1 MGVVNMGFD
10 NWLMT
15 DPRDYLPN
23 VKEIFDSEA
32 TEEDLFDYVM
42 EEDKDNFIVHLI
54 EAEVIPEDDDK
65 EKSEERVRELWEKG
79 DPELLHYL
87 VDYFDD
93 YDNKEEFVMSRY
105 GYMFD

>member
-1 MGVVNMGFD
+1 MGYD

-23 VKEIFDSEA
+23 VNEIFDSEA

-65 EKSEERVRELWEKG
+65 ERSEERVRELWEKG
-79 DPELLHYL
+79 DAELLHYL